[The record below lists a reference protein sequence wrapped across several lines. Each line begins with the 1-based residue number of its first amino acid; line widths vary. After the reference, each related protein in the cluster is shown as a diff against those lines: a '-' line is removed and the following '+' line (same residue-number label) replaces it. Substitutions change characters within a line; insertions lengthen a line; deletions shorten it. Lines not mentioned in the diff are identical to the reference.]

1 MGMLVKAKFA
11 AGQPIEQ
18 MLACQPL
25 VPPMCS
31 LSEKWK
37 DFMFAQ
43 SKAALQPNC
52 TKHSVPLLTKKSRNK
67 QP

>member
-1 MGMLVKAKFA
+1 MLVKARFA

-18 MLACQPL
+18 MLVCQPL
-25 VPPMCS
+25 VPPIS

-52 TKHSVPLLTKKSRNK
+52 TKHSVPLLTKK
-67 QP
+67 